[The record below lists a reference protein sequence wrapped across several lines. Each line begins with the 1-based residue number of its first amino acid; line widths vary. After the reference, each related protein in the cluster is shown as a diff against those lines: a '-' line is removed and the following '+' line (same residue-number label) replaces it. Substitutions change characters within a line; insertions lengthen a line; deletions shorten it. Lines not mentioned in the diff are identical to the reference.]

1 MEVNINADVTTW
13 KNKCAALG
21 ENDDVWGISEMWRQV
36 AHPTPPAIT
45 PPTVRKLRDDP
56 YTVAMATKAITYLE
70 KELCSNENS
79 WRGRFK

>member
-36 AHPTPPAIT
+36 AHPTPPRDNTSNSEEVAWRPIHGCHGDKGDHL
-45 PPTVRKLRDDP
+45 PWKGIVLKRKL
-56 YTVAMATKAITYLE
+56 MA
-70 KELCSNENS
+70 
-79 WRGRFK
+79 RQV